1 MFYHLNNIRYYFDLK
16 YPEYTRLRELGNAN
30 IAKYFIASGT
40 GKKEPSKI
48 LNELEK
54 WERAR
59 LDPRAVPVDLPCG
72 NMKEL
77 TSWKYTSSQ
86 NILILSEVATFVILA
101 YRRL

>member
-1 MFYHLNNIRYYFDLK
+1 MAKHFMVEKEKGLDL
-16 YPEYTRLRELGNAN
+16 ESWEMANRGNAN